1 MKLSEK
7 MKELVESSRREL
19 QGRES
24 KSHDPGRRRMLGRTL
39 AMAGAAGVATQAGAQ
54 ALEVPP
60 LSLIHI

>member
-39 AMAGAAGVATQAGAQ
+39 AMAGAAGVAAVVVRDCRRIGG
-54 ALEVPP
+54 
-60 LSLIHI
+60 